1 MPKNQNYSLAGKVA
15 VVTGGASG
23 IGLETVQRFL
33 QSGAKVVI
41 ADLANS
47 SGLSLELGCVGVE
60 VDVRD
65 LQQMQMLMRTA
76 VDAYGNIDILVTN
89 AGVFADYKSLMDS
102 TVQDFQHCFD
112 INLMGIVNGIQ
123 AAVPFMSNPGSI
135 INTAS
140 LAGKMG
146 VVDLSSY
153 TASKHAAVGVTQ
165 SAALELADRGIRV
178 NCVCPS
184 TVNTPMAH
192 AEGGEDLVNFEKNWN
207 PMGRICEPAEVAAL
221 IHFLAAEDCGF
232 INGQAINLC
241 GGATAGLHQRSIDA
255 LTRFETGNHS

>member
-1 MPKNQNYSLAGKVA
+1 MPNNQYYSLPGKVA

-23 IGLETVQRFL
+23 IGLETVKRFL
-33 QSGAKVVI
+33 KSGAKVVI
-41 ADLANS
+41 ADLTNS
-47 SGLSLELGCVGVE
+47 DELSQDLGCTSVE

-65 LQQMQMLMRTA
+65 LEQMQTLMRTA
-76 VDAYGNIDILVTN
+76 VDAYGDIDILVNN

-102 TVQDFQHCFD
+102 SVLDFQHCFD
-112 INLMGIVNGIQ
+112 INLMGIVNGIK
-123 AAVPFMSNPGSI
+123 AAVPLMNNPASI

-153 TASKHAAVGVTQ
+153 TASKHAAVGLTQ

-192 AEGGEDLVNFEKNWN
+192 AEGGEDLLNFEKNWN
-207 PMGRICEPAEVAAL
+207 PLGRICEPEEVAAL

-232 INGQAINLC
+232 INGQAISLC

-255 LTRFETGNHS
+255 LTSFTTGDHS

>member
-1 MPKNQNYSLAGKVA
+1 MPKNQYYSLTGKVA

-23 IGLETVQRFL
+23 IGLETVKRFL
-33 QSGAKVVI
+33 HSGAKVVI
-41 ADLANS
+41 ADLADCS
-47 SGLSLELGCVGVE
+47 ELAQDLDCMSIQ
-60 VDVRD
+60 VDVRQLD
-65 LQQMQMLMRTA
+65 QMQMLMIRT
-76 VDAYGNIDILVTN
+76 VEAYGNIDILVNN
-89 AGVFADYKSLMDS
+89 AGVFADYKSLLNS
-102 TVQDFQHCFD
+102 SAEDFQYCFD
-112 INLMGIVNGIQ
+112 INLMGIANGIK
-123 AAVPFMSNPGSI
+123 AAVPLMNNPASI

-153 TASKHAAVGVTQ
+153 TASKHAVVGITK
-165 SAALELADRGIRV
+165 SAALELADYGIRV

-192 AEGGEDLVNFEKNWN
+192 TDGGEDLINFEKNWN
-207 PMGRICEPAEVAAL
+207 PLGRICEPEEVAAL

-232 INGQAINLC
+232 INGQAINIC

-255 LTRFETGNHS
+255 LTSFKIGNHS

>member
-1 MPKNQNYSLAGKVA
+1 MSTTHNYSLAGKVA
-15 VVTGGASG
+15 VVTGGVSG
-23 IGLETVQRFL
+23 IGLETVKRFL
-33 QSGAKVVI
+33 ISGAKVVI
-41 ADLANS
+41 ADLANC
-47 SGLSLELGCVGVE
+47 SGLCQDLDCVGVE

-65 LQQMQMLMRTA
+65 FTQMQMLMNTA
-76 VDAYGNIDILVTN
+76 VEAYGNIDILVNN

-102 TVQDFQHCFD
+102 SAQDFQHCFD
-112 INLMGIVNGIQ
+112 INLLGIVNGIK
-123 AAVPFMSNPGSI
+123 AAVPLMNNPASI

-153 TASKHAAVGVTQ
+153 TASKHAAVGITQ
-165 SAALELADRGIRV
+165 SAALELADLGIRV

-192 AEGGEDLVNFEKNWN
+192 TDGGEDLLNFEKNWN
-207 PMGRICEPAEVAAL
+207 PLGRICEPEEVAAL
-221 IHFLAAEDCGF
+221 IHFLAADDCGF

-255 LTRFETGNHS
+255 LTSYKTGNQS